1 VEIKQMVEA
10 IVREILS
17 QQVKRPKV
25 LYLFYDS
32 TTHEAFTDHFI
43 ALNIHGIDYDL
54 MFLDGEASCWLGKH
68 KIECGGR
75 GKTITSD
82 EFAPAPIEVPL
93 AYDGIVIPEIDLDNA
108 ARAALGMKGTIV
120 SEIIFSTLVQHKF
133 VLIGEDISGLKK
145 ADRRTLQTLTLPTPY
160 RNLFDYYKMELQMY
174 GVEFAPSKQL
184 AEKAVSK
191 IYPEILQ
198 TPDAFKAEVD
208 LELKAGVDLKAEV
221 EFSLPWSSEF
231 SMPPS
236 STLVYEG
243 KLVSAEWVTREL
255 RNRSFRSLQIGKK
268 TIISALAHDML
279 KDKGITIEYIAE
291 R

>member
-10 IVREILS
+10 IVREMLS

-32 TTHEAFTDHFI
+32 TSHEAFTDHFI
-43 ALNIHGIDYDL
+43 ALNINGIDHDL

-75 GKTITSD
+75 GRTIASD

-93 AYDGIVIPEIDLDNA
+93 AYEGVVIPEIDLDNA

-120 SEIIFSTLVQHKF
+120 SEIIFSTLVQNKF

-145 ADRRTLQTLTLPTPY
+145 ADRRTLQALTLPTAY

-174 GVEFAPSKQL
+174 GVEFAPTKEL
-184 AEKAVSK
+184 AEKVAGK
-191 IYPEILQ
+191 IRSE
-198 TPDAFKAEVD
+198 KAE
-208 LELKAGVDLKAEV
+208 ADLKAEL
-221 EFSLPWSSEF
+221 EPSLPAISEI
-231 SMPPS
+231 SAPATS
-236 STLVYEG
+236 ALVYEG
-243 KLVSAEWVTREL
+243 KLVSAEWVTREI
-255 RNRSFRSLQIGKK
+255 RNLSFRSLQISSQ

-279 KDKGITIEYIAE
+279 KDRGITIEYIAE

>member
-1 VEIKQMVEA
+1 MVEA
-10 IVREILS
+10 IVREILN
-17 QQVKRPKV
+17 QQAKRPKV

-32 TTHEAFTDHFI
+32 TAHEAFTDHFI
-43 ALNIHGIDYDL
+43 ALNIHGIDHDL

-68 KIECGGR
+68 KIECAGR
-75 GKTITSD
+75 GQTIASD

-93 AYDGIVIPEIDLDNA
+93 AYEGIVIPEIDLDSA

-120 SEIIFSTLVQHKF
+120 SEIIFSTLVQNKF

-191 IYPEILQ
+191 IRPEIFEALEAPE
-198 TPDAFKAEVD
+198 TPVTPE
-208 LELKAGVDLKAEV
+208 
-221 EFSLPWSSEF
+221 SSAPAAPTSE
-231 SMPPS
+231 PVS
-236 STLVYEG
+236 SAIVYEG
-243 KLVSAEWVTREL
+243 KLVSAEWVQREL
-255 RNRSFRSLQIGKK
+255 RNRPFRSLQIGRK
-268 TIISALAHDML
+268 TIISALAQDML
-279 KDKGITIEYIAE
+279 KDKGIQIEYMAE

>member
-1 VEIKQMVEA
+1 MVEA
-10 IVREILS
+10 IVREILNR
-17 QQVKRPKV
+17 QAKRPKV

-32 TTHEAFTDHFI
+32 TAHEAFTDHFI
-43 ALNIHGIDYDL
+43 ALNINGIDHDL

-68 KIECGGR
+68 KIECAGR
-75 GKTITSD
+75 GQTIASD

-93 AYDGIVIPEIDLDNA
+93 AYEGIVIPEIDLDSA

-120 SEIIFSTLVQHKF
+120 SEIIFSTLVQNKF

-191 IYPEILQ
+191 IRPEILV
-198 TPDAFKAEVD
+198 TPE
-208 LELKAGVDLKAEV
+208 
-221 EFSLPWSSEF
+221 SSA
-231 SMPPS
+231 PPAPTSEPEPEPAS
-236 STLVYEG
+236 SAIVYEG
-243 KLVSAEWVTREL
+243 KLVSAEWVQREL
-255 RNRSFRSLQIGKK
+255 RNRPFRSLQIGRK
-268 TIISALAHDML
+268 TIISALAQDML
-279 KDKGITIEYIAE
+279 KDKGIAIEYMAE

>member
-1 VEIKQMVEA
+1 MEIKQMVEA
-10 IVREILS
+10 IVREILN
-17 QQVKRPKV
+17 QQAKRPKV

-32 TTHEAFTDHFI
+32 TAHEAFTDHFI
-43 ALNIHGIDYDL
+43 ALNIHGIDHDL

-68 KIECGGR
+68 KIECAGR
-75 GKTITSD
+75 GQTIASD

-93 AYDGIVIPEIDLDNA
+93 AYEGIVIPEIDLDNA

-120 SEIIFSTLVQHKF
+120 SEIIFSTLVQNKF

-191 IYPEILQ
+191 IRPVILEAREAPETSE
-198 TPDAFKAEVD
+198 TPEASKTEA
-208 LELKAGVDLKAEV
+208 A
-221 EFSLPWSSEF
+221 LPAPPEPTPASSAI
-231 SMPPS
+231 
-236 STLVYEG
+236 VYEG

-255 RNRSFRSLQIGKK
+255 RNRPFRSLQIGRK
-268 TIISALAHDML
+268 TIISALAQDML
-279 KDKGITIEYIAE
+279 KDKGITIEYLAE

>member
-1 VEIKQMVEA
+1 MEIKQMVEA
-10 IVREILS
+10 IVREILN
-17 QQVKRPKV
+17 QQAKRPKV

-32 TTHEAFTDHFI
+32 TAHEAFIDHFI
-43 ALNIHGIDYDL
+43 ALNIHGIDHDL

-68 KIECGGR
+68 KIECAGR
-75 GKTITSD
+75 GQTIASD

-93 AYDGIVIPEIDLDNA
+93 AYEGIVIPEIDLDNA

-120 SEIIFSTLVQHKF
+120 SEIIFSTLVQNKF

-191 IYPEILQ
+191 IRPEIL
-198 TPDAFKAEVD
+198 KA
-208 LELKAGVDLKAEV
+208 LEAPETLE
-221 EFSLPWSSEF
+221 SSA
-231 SMPPS
+231 PPAPAS
-236 STLVYEG
+236 APEPASEAIRYEG
-243 KLVSAEWVTREL
+243 KLVSAEWVQREL
-255 RNRSFRSLQIGKK
+255 RNRPFCSLQIGRK
-268 TIISALAHDML
+268 TIISALAQDML
-279 KDKGITIEYIAE
+279 KDKGIQIEYMAE

>member
-1 VEIKQMVEA
+1 MEIKQMVEA
-10 IVREILS
+10 IVREMLS

-32 TTHEAFTDHFI
+32 TSHEAFTDHFI
-43 ALNIHGIDYDL
+43 ALNIHGIDHDL

-75 GKTITSD
+75 GRTIASD

-93 AYDGIVIPEIDLDNA
+93 AYEGVVIPEIDLDNA

-120 SEIIFSTLVQHKF
+120 SEIIFSTLVQNKF

-145 ADRRTLQTLTLPTPY
+145 ADRRTLQALTLPTAY

-174 GVEFAPSKQL
+174 GVEFAPTKEL
-184 AEKAVSK
+184 AEKVVGK
-191 IYPEILQ
+191 IRNE
-198 TPDAFKAEVD
+198 KAE
-208 LELKAGVDLKAEV
+208 ADLKAEL
-221 EFSLPWSSEF
+221 EPSLPGKSEI
-231 SMPPS
+231 SAQPTS
-236 STLVYEG
+236 ALVYEG
-243 KLVSAEWVTREL
+243 KLISAEWVTREI
-255 RNRSFRSLQIGKK
+255 RNLSFRSLQISSQ

-279 KDKGITIEYIAE
+279 KDRGITIEYIAE

>member
-1 VEIKQMVEA
+1 MEIKQMVEA

-32 TTHEAFTDHFI
+32 TSHEAFTDHFI
-43 ALNIHGIDYDL
+43 ALNIHGIDHDL

-75 GKTITSD
+75 GRTIASD

-93 AYDGIVIPEIDLDNA
+93 AYEGVVIPEIDLDHA

-120 SEIIFSTLVQHKF
+120 SEIIFSTLVQNKF

-145 ADRRTLQTLTLPTPY
+145 ADRRTLQALTLPTAY

-174 GVEFAPSKQL
+174 GVEFAPTKQL
-184 AEKAVSK
+184 AEKAVGK
-191 IYPEILQ
+191 IRPEILQ
-198 TPDAFKAEVD
+198 TTEASI
-208 LELKAGVDLKAEV
+208 AEV
-221 EFSLPWSSEF
+221 EVVVEAEVEVEASIEAAR
-231 SMPPS
+231 
-236 STLVYEG
+236 VYEG

-255 RNRSFRSLQIGKK
+255 RNRSFRSLQISKK
-268 TIISALAHDML
+268 TIISALAYDML
-279 KDKGITIEYIAE
+279 KDRGITIEYIAE